1 MKSKRLLRIISMATL
16 TTSLVGMK
24 GVNAQIVDGAKYY
37 YTIDG
42 SDPATSSTRIEWT
55 DPSIPQTITAPDVDE
70 ESEITVKVVAIKDGF
85 QNSDVVE
92 KKITFAAKQFI
103 NAPILDPSTAQT
115 YPNRDTDNY
124 FDIKNTNDEGVNY
137 YYTIDGTTPTAD
149 NGILVVDKAICLNG
163 PDTDAKTV
171 YNLKVVAEKNGNYS
185 EITSVRITY
194 SAKEGTEGGTGGET
208 DTISNP
214 VISFN
219 KSNPYNRQSDVKAFI
234 TGKKSGV
241 NYYYT
246 LDGTEPTESSNVLSN
261 SYIDLDA
268 PDVDTE
274 ETVTVWVKGFKDG
287 YVDEISAVQS
297 ITYAAK
303 QQNIFY
309 VTFKDR
315 TYNDIE
321 IVEYNKGEP
330 ILSKAPTPPD
340 VDGYEFIGWSNEDAN
355 VEKNM
360 IVRAMYE
367 KIQQDVEVH
376 NPTETVI
383 LAEEDSSEN
392 DQVLITNSWPG
403 VKVRVYTDEYS
414 DETYYDGV
422 VDSDGECL
430 IDVGKLS
437 EQGGQVWVAYDLDG
451 AKSRAFSARK
461 PVSYPSRAI
470 AQIYSLPI
478 PSSRLALED
487 ETTLIVRGIESG
499 ETVNVYDKDNE
510 LIGSAKQG
518 RAPLMSISLDESVDA
533 GNVYVARV
541 TPGRLESQQTELTKA
556 DLVSNNA
563 TQSLLNVKQQII
575 TAFNS
580 SDFDKN
586 TNVSAIEDIINGSI
600 TLNDSSITGSANN
613 FTNDNGHIKV
623 DIYLEN
629 TVNGDTLNF
638 SLDKDF
644 NKDITFGTGS
654 GSQTGQTAAEVL
666 EAIKNEF
673 NGGTYTKDTNSDE
686 LFNLVKHLFGADIT
700 VQINTSND
708 KNGNISVYI
717 QVADSVGGTASDNIN
732 LTYIDNEDE
741 DNSDTGNDGPNN
753 GGSDNGT
760 GNDGSNNGGITSD
773 NIVKIEL
780 SGDQYVDL
788 VAEKIKIYLDGY
800 EPTNSSD
807 KEILNSKFQEILR
820 TTTSSGVELEINDWD
835 KVNSTNTN
843 KGVLKFIV
851 NVFNDIGDKAK
862 VTFDKY
868 IDKIAGSD
876 TGNGDQNESNGGNT
890 QDSDFDKAVE
900 EVQKYL
906 NKLSASNS
914 TKKSTVKSKIENICD
929 KYDVNSSID
938 NWDLEKSTKSKKG
951 YLSFDVYLEKGEE
964 HKTLYYEDDISKKS
978 SSSSSSSSSS
988 GTTSDSTSDS
998 TSNSTGGSASNSS
1011 DSNKPNIGIIVDGNG
1026 NSEGNTGQISNGST
1040 ADGTTTDIVDKDGNI
1055 IGTVVDVT
1063 KPGNVIIQVGNGG
1076 SGSGGGNVTSAGSN
1090 VILYKFE
1097 PITGRYIRMP
1107 DGFTVDNQQ
1116 ITFQAQANESYYVAT
1131 KELDASLVLQQ
1142 GWNLVNGC
1150 NYRLDGIALKT
1161 GWIQE
1166 GTNWY
1171 WIDSNTFARVDN
1183 SWRQVNEKWYY
1194 LGTDGV
1200 MQTGW
1205 LLDKGNWYYL
1215 NPWSGEMAT
1224 GWKQVGSQWYY
1235 LHAYNGA
1242 MQTGWHQIGYH
1253 WYYMHQDGHMAAN
1266 EIINGY
1272 YLNSDGRWV

>member
-1 MKSKRLLRIISMATL
+1 M
-16 TTSLVGMK
+16 
-24 GVNAQIVDGAKYY
+24 
-37 YTIDG
+37 
-42 SDPATSSTRIEWT
+42 
-55 DPSIPQTITAPDVDE
+55 
-70 ESEITVKVVAIKDGF
+70 
-85 QNSDVVE
+85 
-92 KKITFAAKQFI
+92 
-103 NAPILDPSTAQT
+103 
-115 YPNRDTDNY
+115 
-124 FDIKNTNDEGVNY
+124 
-137 YYTIDGTTPTAD
+137 
-149 NGILVVDKAICLNG
+149 
-163 PDTDAKTV
+163 
-171 YNLKVVAEKNGNYS
+171 
-185 EITSVRITY
+185 
-194 SAKEGTEGGTGGET
+194 
-208 DTISNP
+208 
-214 VISFN
+214 
-219 KSNPYNRQSDVKAFI
+219 
-234 TGKKSGV
+234 
-241 NYYYT
+241 
-246 LDGTEPTESSNVLSN
+246 
-261 SYIDLDA
+261 
-268 PDVDTE
+268 
-274 ETVTVWVKGFKDG
+274 
-287 YVDEISAVQS
+287 
-297 ITYAAK
+297 
-303 QQNIFY
+303 
-309 VTFKDR
+309 
-315 TYNDIE
+315 
-321 IVEYNKGEP
+321 
-330 ILSKAPTPPD
+330 
-340 VDGYEFIGWSNEDAN
+340 
-355 VEKNM
+355 
-360 IVRAMYE
+360 
-367 KIQQDVEVH
+367 
-376 NPTETVI
+376 
-383 LAEEDSSEN
+383 
-392 DQVLITNSWPG
+392 
-403 VKVRVYTDEYS
+403 
-414 DETYYDGV
+414 
-422 VDSDGECL
+422 
-430 IDVGKLS
+430 
-437 EQGGQVWVAYDLDG
+437 
-451 AKSRAFSARK
+451 
-461 PVSYPSRAI
+461 
-470 AQIYSLPI
+470 
-478 PSSRLALED
+478 ALED
-487 ETTLIVRGIESG
+487 ETTLIVRGVESG
-499 ETVNVYDKDNE
+499 ETVNVYNKDNE

-586 TNVSAIEDIINGSI
+586 TNVSAIEDIITGSI

-666 EAIKNEF
+666 EAIKNEL

-741 DNSDTGNDGPNN
+741 DNSDTGNDGTNN
-753 GGSDNGT
+753 GGSNNGT

-851 NVFNDIGDKAK
+851 NIFNDIGDKAK

-978 SSSSSSSSSS
+978 SNSSSSN
-988 GTTSDSTSDS
+988 STS
-998 TSNSTGGSASNSS
+998 GSSSNSS
-1011 DSNKPNIGIIVDGNG
+1011 DPNKPNVGIIVDGNG

-1040 ADGTTTDIVDKDGNI
+1040 ANGTTTDIVDKDGNT

-1063 KPGNVIIQVGNGG
+1063 KPGNVIIQVG
-1076 SGSGGGNVTSAGSN
+1076 
-1090 VILYKFE
+1090 K
-1097 PITGRYIRMP
+1097 
-1107 DGFTVDNQQ
+1107 
-1116 ITFQAQANESYYVAT
+1116 
-1131 KELDASLVLQQ
+1131 
-1142 GWNLVNGC
+1142 
-1150 NYRLDGIALKT
+1150 
-1161 GWIQE
+1161 
-1166 GTNWY
+1166 
-1171 WIDSNTFARVDN
+1171 
-1183 SWRQVNEKWYY
+1183 
-1194 LGTDGV
+1194 
-1200 MQTGW
+1200 
-1205 LLDKGNWYYL
+1205 
-1215 NPWSGEMAT
+1215 
-1224 GWKQVGSQWYY
+1224 
-1235 LHAYNGA
+1235 
-1242 MQTGWHQIGYH
+1242 
-1253 WYYMHQDGHMAAN
+1253 
-1266 EIINGY
+1266 
-1272 YLNSDGRWV
+1272 